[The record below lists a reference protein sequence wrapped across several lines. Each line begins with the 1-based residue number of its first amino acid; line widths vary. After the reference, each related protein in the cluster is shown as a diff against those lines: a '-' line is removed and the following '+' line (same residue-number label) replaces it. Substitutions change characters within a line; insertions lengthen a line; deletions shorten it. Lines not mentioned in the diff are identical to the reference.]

1 MGVFPRDR
9 NLARS
14 LSEVELEVRAGD
26 FHLPSEELS
35 IRLDAFLKLRLA
47 WRSRSSIQKLIA
59 DGFVLVAPAGP
70 DFRPSVQEPAL
81 ERRAA
86 RLLRNGAKVVVVI
99 PPELRLPDKIADPAN
114 LVVLY
119 EDEDVLAVDK
129 PAGQAVHPSGKHM
142 TGTLIQE
149 VHARYSEGAELP
161 VPVRLCHRIDKETSG
176 IVLLAKGARAHRQI
190 RKQFERHT
198 IEKEYLAIVRGSPRE
213 DSGCIDLPLGP
224 ALASEIRMKI
234 AVRSDGAEA
243 QTEWRVLERRA
254 RVSLL
259 ACRPRTG
266 RQHQIRVHLAALG
279 HPLVGDKL
287 YGGDDELFLKSA
299 RRELEAEDLAALEL
313 ERQALHNH
321 RLAWNAPSGGDRR
334 EVVSE
339 LAADLRAFLT
349 REDA

>member
-14 LSEVELEVRAGD
+14 LSEVELEVRSGD
-26 FHLPSEELS
+26 FHLPPEGLS

-47 WRSRSSIQKLIA
+47 WRSRASIQKLVA

-70 DFRPSVQEPAL
+70 DLRPTGRAAEV

-86 RLLRNGAKVVVVI
+86 RLLRHGARVVVVI

-119 EDEDVLAVDK
+119 EDEDVLAVEK
-129 PAGQAVHPSGKHM
+129 PAGQPVHPSGRHM

-198 IEKEYLAIVRGSPRE
+198 IEKEYLAIVRGSPE
-213 DSGCIDLPLGP
+213 ADAGTIDLPLGP
-224 ALASEIRMKI
+224 ALASTIRMKI
-234 AVRSDGAEA
+234 TVRSDGAEA
-243 QTEWRVLERRA
+243 STEWRVLERHG

-287 YGGDDELFLKSA
+287 YGGDEELFLKGA
-299 RRELEAEDLAALEL
+299 RRELAVEDLAALEL

-321 RLAWNAPSGGDRR
+321 RLAWFAPSGGARR

-339 LAADLRAFLT
+339 LPADLRAFLA
-349 REDA
+349 REGG